1 MSALAGGA
9 HARIVAFVAL
19 AVLAAPPGSP
29 TVDRVLPRGGQRG
42 TEIAV
47 TLHGDRLADAA
58 ELLFFEKGLEV
69 VSLEAPD
76 EKKVVAKLKIAP
88 DAPLGE
94 HRLRL
99 RTRTGLS
106 ELRTFWVGPFP
117 TVEEKGPNG
126 DLEHAQGVERNV
138 TIEGVVT
145 NEDVDVFVLEMKAG
159 ERLTAEVEGLRLGE
173 LFDPFVAILDAKRF
187 ELASCDDC
195 ALTKQDPVTSCV
207 VPADGRYFV
216 LIRESSYRGSERC
229 LYRLHVGTFP
239 RPLVAFPPGGKP
251 GVESELTLLGDVK
264 GPIVQKWMP
273 EPGGPSETWLVPAQD
288 GGCAPSGVAVKVI
301 NGDATLEV
309 EPNDDF
315 EHASDATRAAPLAV
329 DGAIGRPG
337 AVDCIRFAGKA
348 NQPLNVRVNARS
360 VRSLLDPVLTIHAA
374 DGKQLEASDDTIGLD
389 SYVRFTPPADG
400 DYFARITDHLGAGG
414 PLYVWRFVITPVG
427 PSLLLDVPRFG
438 RDSQARQTVA
448 VPRGGR
454 VALVLHAGRGNFGGD
469 LALSADGLPDGVK
482 FTAAP
487 MGKGVD
493 TTLALIEAAADAP
506 LAGRLVDVVG
516 ECAEPKTKGRLRQ
529 RFELVVAQ
537 PNDVNFYD
545 TSTDRLPVAVTEEV
559 PFALAVDVPKIP
571 LVQGGSQPLRVHA
584 TRANGFDGPIVV
596 RMLWLPPGLGAQPTL
611 TLEKGQSELAYP
623 VNAAGDAPL
632 ATWQLVLQGEADTGR
647 GVVFASSALTSINI
661 VAPFLQLKLDLA
673 ATEQGKPVQVVAHL
687 EPATPFE
694 GKATVKLHGLPPK
707 CSAPE
712 REIVATDTSVIF
724 DVTTAPDTPPGK
736 HASLFCEVDVMK
748 EGEPIVHYLGGGGTL
763 RVDPPAPPKPAAAP
777 AATAPAPA
785 PTAAKPEKKKKP
797 LSRLEQLRQEAQQ
810 KADAERPAAERPAAD
825 KPAAEKPATDKPG
838 GGPR

>member
-1 MSALAGGA
+1 VSALAG
-9 HARIVAFVAL
+9 FAL
-19 AVLAAPPGSP
+19 AAVAALPGSP

-42 TEIAV
+42 TEVAV
-47 TLHGDRLADAA
+47 TLHGERLADAA

-69 VSLEAPD
+69 LSLTAPD
-76 EKKVVAKLKIAP
+76 EKQVVAKLKIAP

-117 TVEEKGPNG
+117 TVAEKGPNG
-126 DLEHAQGVERNV
+126 DLDHAQPVERNV

-145 NEDVDVFVLEMKAG
+145 NEDVDVFSLEMKAG
-159 ERLTAEVEGLRLGE
+159 ERLTAEVEGLRLGDS
-173 LFDPFVAILDAKRF
+173 LFDPFLAILDAKRF

-195 ALTKQDPVTSCV
+195 ALTKQDPVVSCV

-216 LIRESSYRGSERC
+216 LIRESSYRGSDRC

-251 GVESELTLLGDVK
+251 GVESELTLLGDVS
-264 GPIVQKWMP
+264 GPIVQKWTP
-273 EPGGPSETWLVPAQD
+273 EPGGPSETWLVPVQEGA
-288 GGCAPSGVAVKVI
+288 CAPSGVAVKVI
-301 NGDATLEV
+301 NADATLEV
-309 EPNDDF
+309 EPDDDF
-315 EHASDATRAAPLAV
+315 AHATDATRAAPLAV

-337 AVDCIRFAGKA
+337 DVDCIRFTGKA
-348 NQPLNVRVNARS
+348 NAPLNVRVNARS
-360 VRSLLDPVLTIHAA
+360 VRSPLDSVLTIHAA

-389 SYVRFTPPADG
+389 SYIRFTPPADG

-414 PLYVWRFVITPVG
+414 PLYVWRFVITPVA
-427 PSLLLDVPRFG
+427 PSLSLDVPRFG

-454 VALVLHAGRGNFGGD
+454 VALTLHAGRGNFGGD
-469 LALSADGLPDGVK
+469 LALTADGLPDGVK

-493 TTLALIEAAADAP
+493 TTLALLEAAADAP
-506 LAGRLVDVVG
+506 LSGRLVDVVG
-516 ECAEPKTKGRLRQ
+516 ECAEPKTKGHLRQ

-584 TRANGFDGPIVV
+584 TRASGFDGPIVV

-611 TLEKGQSELAYP
+611 TLEKGQGELAYP

-632 ATWQLVLQGEADTGR
+632 STWQLVLQGEADTGR
-647 GVVFASSALTSINI
+647 GVVFASSALTPIN
-661 VAPFLQLKLDLA
+661 VVPPFLQLKLDLS

-687 EPATPFE
+687 EPVTPFE

-707 CSAPE
+707 CSAPD

-736 HASLFCEVDVMK
+736 HASLFCEVDVVK
-748 EGEPIVHYLGGGGTL
+748 EGEPIVHFLGGGGTL
-763 RVDPPAPPKPAAAP
+763 RVDPPAPPKPAAA
-777 AATAPAPA
+777 AAAAAPAPA
-785 PTAAKPEKKKKP
+785 PTAAKPEKKAKP

-810 KADAERPAAERPAAD
+810 KADAEKPAAE
-825 KPAAEKPATDKPG
+825 KPAAEKPATEKPATDKPG
-838 GGPR
+838 GGSR